1 MKTKIMKVYRGKQPL
16 IKYAVLVF
24 PFIGL
29 LFFSIGIYLIRNDI
43 VAQGWDEVSAIV
55 TLSKLH
61 ALGSAA
67 DFNRKYEARIEYV
80 YNYKGREYIGNDR
93 LSGSINKMA
102 IMVNE
107 YPVNGTVAV
116 KVDPKEP
123 EESRLKADIDPF
135 SIAHVI
141 CAGFGAIFTIGG
153 FILAYFIFFRE
164 LVEVKDAGVRGNSKD
179 RQDVVVIVEKDDE
192 DDE

>member
-1 MKTKIMKVYRGKQPL
+1 MKVYRGKQPL

-29 LFFSIGIYLIRNDI
+29 IFLGAGIYLIQHDI
-43 VAQGWDEVSAIV
+43 AAQGWDDVPAIV

-61 ALGSAA
+61 AMGSAA
-67 DFNRKYEARIEYV
+67 DFDRKYEARIEYV

-93 LSGSINKMA
+93 LSGSTNKMT

-107 YPVNGTVAV
+107 HPVNGTVAV

-135 SIAHVI
+135 SNVI

-153 FILAYFIFFRE
+153 FVLAYFIFFRE